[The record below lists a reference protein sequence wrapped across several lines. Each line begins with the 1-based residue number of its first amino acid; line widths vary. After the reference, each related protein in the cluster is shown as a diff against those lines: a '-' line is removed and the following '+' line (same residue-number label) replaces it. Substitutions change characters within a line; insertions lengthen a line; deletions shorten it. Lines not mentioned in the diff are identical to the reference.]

1 MRAIRILVL
10 AAVIAA
16 LVAAPVEAASGPS
29 ITGGGTT
36 TGDMGPAMFGL
47 AVNNGQGH
55 FECLMASM
63 MTVEGTVTKVDS
75 ANSGAASFE
84 GTALVTLSVNNPFGL
99 PSGPMARG
107 VPFTAKVKS
116 GGPGIG
122 MVDLMIAGMDF
133 AGTVVHGRISIA
145 P

>member
-1 MRAIRILVL
+1 MKAIRSLFL

-16 LVAAPVEAASGPS
+16 LVAAPAEAASGPS
-29 ITGGGTT
+29 ITGGGMT

-63 MTVEGTVTKVDS
+63 MTVEATVTKVDS
-75 ANSGAASFE
+75 ASSGAASFE
-84 GTALVTLSVNNPFGL
+84 GTAAVTLSVNNPFGL

-107 VPFTAKVKS
+107 VPFTASVTS

-122 MVDLMIAGMDF
+122 TVDLKIAGMNF
-133 AGTVVHGRISIA
+133 PGTVAHGRISIA